1 MAEEWWEIVW
11 KFIVAHSTY
20 SGWAS
25 AAALIISALN
35 FHSVQRARKKAD
47 AMAIFNLR
55 RDALLQARL
64 SEIEW
69 QKILNEMHRFKIDV
83 EVDRDIEPE
92 KKEGFLAGISDLSEA
107 FNNSLRDAR
116 AVSEHISNGQSS
128 MSEREVKEY
137 LLAFA
142 STHAKI
148 VSNREEIS
156 KKTADLLRVAKSS
169 SRSN

>member
-1 MAEEWWEIVW
+1 MIEEWWGVAW
-11 KFIVAHSTY
+11 NFIVAHSTY

-25 AAALIISALN
+25 AAALTISGLN
-35 FHSVQRARKKAD
+35 FHGVHRARKKTD

-55 RDALLQARL
+55 KDALLQARL

-69 QKILNEMHRFKIDV
+69 QKVLNEMHRFKIDI
-83 EVDRDIEPE
+83 EVDRDIGPE
-92 KKEGFLAGISDLSEA
+92 TRESFLAWVSDVSEA
-107 FNNSLRDAR
+107 FNNSLLDAR
-116 AVSEHISNGQSS
+116 AVSEHISKGQSS

-148 VSNREEIS
+148 ASNREEIS
-156 KKTADLLRVAKSS
+156 KKNADLLRVAKNSAKAK
-169 SRSN
+169 